1 MLSVGP
7 RLFSI
12 RKYPIAGKDATPAAP
27 GFDTPSAPLAAARVI
42 AIMGKSRKNKS
53 KEIFPD
59 DDPEE
64 FAGAPSLERRDE
76 PAVGTSVVARDAFRF
91 PPTRFS
97 HAPTRRPPGD
107 SR

>member
-1 MLSVGP
+1 
-7 RLFSI
+7 
-12 RKYPIAGKDATPAAP
+12 
-27 GFDTPSAPLAAARVI
+27 
-42 AIMGKSRKNKS
+42 MGKSRKNKS

-97 HAPTRRPPGD
+97 HRSDAAPSRRLPLTVRSLAYPSVLPDRRDRASG
-107 SR
+107 